1 MIQPN
6 GASRLKGVVYL
17 ASTACYEPVLH
28 LLHQCCTLQQGAPCR
43 IISVLHS
50 TTRCSLQNHL
60 SVTLYNKVLLAESSL
75 YPAIWGLY
83 ILDQDYRERE
93 WGGSPRWISL
103 DSCCQLELW
112 KVVKSNFQEK
122 ADKGKKIILVVQLVF
137 STCSVV
143 LCSLCVRATPAR
155 VVSLL
160 ITSLTIC
167 FFEQSV
173 TMVMIMRRWVW
184 HDGRLWASRWWRC
197 WRLRWRWQRSGR
209 PRRWWRRWQSAATT
223 VSAVCSLITSPVVC
237 FLEHRSSPFS
247 SCDVTFICSQ
257 GNSAG
262 DLRIAVTVIP
272 TFLLISPSL
281 SLSHTHQIPTTFI
294 LPPPILDSLPALCQ
308 SNQENK
314 WRQPCTSSLYSFSQQ
329 RKKKEDGAGN
339 LIRSE
344 ATLPPGNSKSTW
356 SDRVKK

>member
-1 MIQPN
+1 M
-6 GASRLKGVVYL
+6 
-17 ASTACYEPVLH
+17 
-28 LLHQCCTLQQGAPCR
+28 
-43 IISVLHS
+43 
-50 TTRCSLQNHL
+50 
-60 SVTLYNKVLLAESSL
+60 
-75 YPAIWGLY
+75 
-83 ILDQDYRERE
+83 
-93 WGGSPRWISL
+93 
-103 DSCCQLELW
+103 
-112 KVVKSNFQEK
+112 
-122 ADKGKKIILVVQLVF
+122 QLVF

-160 ITSLTIC
+160 ITSPTIC

-272 TFLLISPSL
+272 TFLLISFSL

-294 LPPPILDSLPALCQ
+294 LPPSHPGLP
-308 SNQENK
+308 S
-314 WRQPCTSSLYSFSQQ
+314 QPSVKAIRRTNS
-329 RKKKEDGAGN
+329 GN
-339 LIRSE
+339 L
-344 ATLPPGNSKSTW
+344 ALLHFTLSASRERRGRRELGIWLEQRPPPSPSQIQSTELDPIEWRWEILGENAIQLQRYLNSTHF
-356 SDRVKK
+356 